1 MHPNILQQV
10 DKDNDL
16 KGLLG
21 EFVQYITAFY
31 KVNEIVCIHT
41 QLDQYCN
48 IFYIHKLLQ
57 STLTRKIMHS
67 NILQQMDIT

>member
-41 QLDQYCN
+41 QLD
-48 IFYIHKLLQ
+48 
-57 STLTRKIMHS
+57 
-67 NILQQMDIT
+67 